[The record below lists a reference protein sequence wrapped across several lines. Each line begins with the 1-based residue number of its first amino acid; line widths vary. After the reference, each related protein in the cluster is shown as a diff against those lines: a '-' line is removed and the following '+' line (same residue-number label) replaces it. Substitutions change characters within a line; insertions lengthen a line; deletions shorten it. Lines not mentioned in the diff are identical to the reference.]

1 MEVGFLSLAR
11 KLRKFLVWNSE
22 LVVFNT
28 LAEKM
33 SLSDLKG
40 ESWVAQHSLCYVW
53 GGAHN
58 GWRNC
63 FFIEC
68 PLFLHHF

>member
-22 LVVFNT
+22 LVVSNT

-40 ESWVAQHSLCYVW
+40 E
-53 GGAHN
+53 
-58 GWRNC
+58 
-63 FFIEC
+63 
-68 PLFLHHF
+68 